1 MCKGWH
7 SSIGDAPLTIINK
20 YSNKLI
26 IILSIKKIKNNSICV
41 KGYLHYIS
49 LCYVHHHHHFGRF
62 WGGRSKKPLAAKTDD
77 PKKQAPFFF
86 ISHFSL
92 SLSLSLSLSQSIF
105 LFFTQIS
112 DTKLLLFNYPPLSS
126 QSPQLSTHNTHL
138 ISLYPFSLLQS
149 HDPQDR
155 FHRSVSWDFVR

>member
-26 IILSIKKIKNNSICV
+26 IIFSIKKIKNNSIWV
-41 KGYLHYIS
+41 KEYLHLS
-49 LCYVHHHHHFGRF
+49 LALLRASSSSF
-62 WGGRSKKPLAAKTDD
+62 WEVLRRKVQKATGSENGRSEEAS
-77 PKKQAPFFF
+77 PFPFYLF
-86 ISHFSL
+86 PISL
-92 SLSLSLSLSQSIF
+92 SLSKSIF

>member
-77 PKKQAPFFF
+77 PKKQAPFLF
-86 ISHFSL
+86 IYFPSL
-92 SLSLSLSLSQSIF
+92 SLSLNQSFSSSLKSVTQSFCSSIIHHSLHNP
-105 LFFTQIS
+105 L
-112 DTKLLLFNYPPLSS
+112 NYLP
-126 QSPQLSTHNTHL
+126 TIL
-138 ISLYPFSLLQS
+138 I
-149 HDPQDR
+149 
-155 FHRSVSWDFVR
+155 